1 MKIAILTDLHYG
13 DNTVGDRRSTLADIL
28 LLRAVH
34 RLNRFIRPD
43 VTVVLGDVLDCGDG
57 ADAPSRR
64 IHLRG
69 ILEKLQCPWIIVPG
83 NHDGSP
89 EAFYRDFPRP
99 ADMADLGGVRFLPFI
114 DRDEPGY
121 NASRLPSDIAR
132 FDAARQNYAGPIVA
146 LQHVCLA
153 PPARANAPYNFLNA
167 PDIIAA
173 MHRNN
178 VALSLSGHHH
188 PGSAS
193 IEDGS
198 TIFVTAPG
206 LCESPFAFLVISL
219 EQGRVMTE
227 RHELAMPAALEL
239 VDWHVHTPMAYCS
252 ENMSVP
258 RAIELAHAFGL
269 AGIGFA
275 EHSGQLYY
283 RQELY
288 WNGTCLREGLAAAHA
303 TENRMPVYRDMMRSA
318 VAPFVRV
325 GLETDTDFQGRLV
338 LRDDD
343 RRQADY
349 LIGSLH
355 DLPGLRDPACSPAR
369 LHDEF
374 LFLLQGM
381 LSQGVTLVAHPFRLF
396 RRLNRPVPESLFA
409 PVVDLLRRHRA
420 AAEVNC
426 HTDEPPAEF
435 FRQCLAAGVKLAF
448 GSDAHN
454 LCEVGE
460 FAPHLRLLREAGFD
474 GDTRDVLL
482 DFRQV
487 GSRQNL

>member
-13 DNTVGDRRSTLADIL
+13 DGTVGDRRSSLADIL

-34 RLNRFIRPD
+34 RLNRFIQPD
-43 VTVVLGDVLDCGDG
+43 VTVVLGDVLDAG
-57 ADAPSRR
+57 DAPDAASRR
-64 IHLRG
+64 ILLRG
-69 ILEKLQCPWIIVPG
+69 ILEKLQSPWVIIPG
-83 NHDGSP
+83 NHDGPSDL
-89 EAFYRDFPRP
+89 FYRDFPRP
-99 ADMADLGGVRFLPFI
+99 ADIVDVGGIRFLPFI

-121 NASRLPSDIAR
+121 NASRAPSDIAR
-132 FDAARQNYAGPIVA
+132 FDAARQNCTGPIVA

-153 PPARANAPYNFLNA
+153 PPDRANAPYNFLNA
-167 PDIIAA
+167 ADIVAA
-173 MHRNN
+173 MRRNG

-193 IEDGS
+193 VEDGS
-198 TIFVTAPG
+198 ITFVTAPG
-206 LCESPFAFLVISL
+206 LCEPPFPFLVVTL
-219 EQGRVMTE
+219 EQGRVTTE
-227 RHELAMPAALEL
+227 RHELAMPASLGL
-239 VDWHVHTPMAYCS
+239 VDWHVHTPLAYCS

-258 RAIELAHAFGL
+258 RAIELAQAFGL

-283 RQELY
+283 RQESY
-288 WNGTCLREGLAAAHA
+288 WNGTCLREGLAAARA
-303 TENRMPVYRDMMRSA
+303 AENRMPLYRDMMQSVA
-318 VAPFVRV
+318 APFVRV

-355 DLPGLRDPACSPAR
+355 DLPSLRDPACPPAR

-374 LFLLQGM
+374 LSLLRGM

-396 RRLNRPVPESLFA
+396 RRLKQPVPESLFS
-409 PVVDLLRRHRA
+409 PTVKLLHEHEA
-420 AAEVNC
+420 AAEVNF

-448 GSDAHN
+448 GSDSHN

-460 FAPHLRLLREAGFD
+460 FTPHLRLLREAGFD
-474 GDTRDVLL
+474 GDPRDVLL
-482 DFRQV
+482 DFR
-487 GSRQNL
+487 NLST